1 MIILLYFKKVDKQ
14 KIIIKIKIT
23 CTGTGERSGPTR
35 LPDAVSAWPRPWT
48 WPKPLRT
55 WPTGRGP
62 KPLKTWPTSRGPKP
76 LKTWPNGRSGN
87 LWRLVPRDQSLWGL
101 VPRGR
106 SLWRLM
112 LRGRGLRRLG
122 RNRQRPHGFGR
133 WLTRTVGIW
142 PMAEPHYN

>member
-1 MIILLYFKKVDKQ
+1 MIVFMTSGVIT
-14 KIIIKIKIT
+14 IIVTYIAVPVRGRDRDPPGCPMPCQPDRDHENLVET
-23 CTGTGERSGPTR
+23 FEDLANRPGAETFEDLAERPEQ
-35 LPDAVSAWPRPWT
+35 
-48 WPKPLRT
+48 KPLKT

-62 KPLKTWPTSRGPKP
+62 KPLKTWP
-76 LKTWPNGRSGN
+76 NGRSRN
-87 LWRLVPRDQSLWGL
+87 LWRL

-122 RNRQRPHGFGR
+122 RNRQRPQGFGR